1 MMVYYSS
8 ATKAFI
14 PKAWKTD
21 GTYSDDTW
29 PSDAV
34 LLSEEEQAIYWKRSP
49 PEGKQLG
56 SEDGRPAWVDLPSLT
71 LADIASNERS
81 WRDGALLSIKW
92 LRERHRD
99 QQEIGGDTTL
109 SGEQFTELLEYMQ
122 ALRDWPQSPGFPDRE
137 HRPVAQ
143 DWIADQIQ

>member
-1 MMVYYSS
+1 MVYYSS
-8 ATKAFI
+8 VTNGFI
-14 PKAWKTD
+14 PEAWKTD
-21 GTYSDDTW
+21 GTYSEAAW
-29 PSDAV
+29 PADAV
-34 LLSEEEQAIYWKRSP
+34 LLSEEEQAIYWKKSP

-56 SEDGRPAWVDLPSLT
+56 AEDGRPVWVDLPSPT

-109 SGEQFTELLEYMQ
+109 SGEQLTELLLYMQ
-122 ALRDWPQSPGFPDRE
+122 ALRDWPQSAGFPNVQ
-137 HRPVAQ
+137 HRPVAPP
-143 DWIADQIQ
+143 WIADQVE

>member
-1 MMVYYSS
+1 MVYYSS

-14 PKAWKTD
+14 PEAWKTD

-29 PSDAV
+29 PPDAV
-34 LLSEEEQAIYWKRSP
+34 LLSEEEQVIYWKKSP

-109 SGEQFTELLEYMQ
+109 SGEQFAELLLYMQ
-122 ALRDWPQSPGFPDRE
+122 ALRDWPESSYFPDSKC
-137 HRPVAQ
+137 RPRPPV
-143 DWIADQIQ
+143 WIVGPIE

>member
-1 MMVYYSS
+1 MIYYSS

-14 PKAWKTD
+14 PEAWKTD
-21 GTYSDDTW
+21 GTYSECAW

-34 LLSEEEQAIYWKRSP
+34 HLSDEEQNIYWKKSP

-99 QQEIGGDTTL
+99 QQEIGGDTAL
-109 SGEQFTELLEYMQ
+109 SGEQFTELLFYVQ
-122 ALRDWPQSPGFPDRE
+122 ALRDWPQNNKFPDQKY
-137 HRPVAQ
+137 RPVAPE
-143 DWIADQIQ
+143 WISGRVT